1 MSGSGSHTAYY
12 YERILRQLA
21 PMVQVHNESLVAD
34 ASAVDAPEGA
44 LKVHLRS
51 HQKTVL
57 AAMERQEQQLTAGR
71 SIGDQKLFSNY
82 GILGDSVG
90 VGKSLMILGH
100 IARVMR
106 GAVPPI
112 GSHTQVDQTG
122 GTLFTVRTTPFT
134 DLSEA
139 GCLIVIPHTLYRQW
153 ADYVKKQTNL
163 KAVFLDKAKAITED
177 TPEFLRDVLAADL
190 VLVSNTMYKYFSM
203 WQRDKGLRWKR
214 FFLDEADTIHIVSGY
229 PYPTTRFSWLVSASW
244 INLLYPNQSI
254 YCPNT
259 IVQQAVFAEGGALS
273 MLRETFR
280 GLAAT
285 GAYTYLRYYVRSTS
299 FLRNILNE
307 TNSSRGYI
315 VTRCSDQYIKDS
327 ISLPTLIR
335 HTILC
340 KPSLTQQMVHDIVP
354 DSVRHLLHA
363 GDTQGAIE
371 ALGMKM
377 EDTGSIVEAVTTNLQ
392 KELTRLEATR
402 AFKESLEYSTPR
414 AKEEALKTL
423 DDKITKTKQSIQA
436 LKERIE
442 NFKQDTCPICYDDP
456 QEPLLTPCCNRVFCG
471 QCLLTC
477 MTRSTDCPMC
487 RNKLHPNQLVRIVSD
502 EEKNKIVASG
512 SKEPEEEDLKKKP
525 DALLHLF
532 KQNPQGRFLVF
543 SRYDN
548 PFTTIEAKVAAL
560 GVKVRQLKGNKDVI
574 AATLRHFQAGEIKCL
589 LLNSSYAGAGLNIT
603 AATHV
608 ILLHAMTLEEEK
620 QILGRAYRMGR
631 QGPLTFIKLL
641 HPDEMPPADPL
652 PSVSAS

>member
-1 MSGSGSHTAYY
+1 
-12 YERILRQLA
+12 
-21 PMVQVHNESLVAD
+21 
-34 ASAVDAPEGA
+34 
-44 LKVHLRS
+44 
-51 HQKTVL
+51 
-57 AAMERQEQQLTAGR
+57 
-71 SIGDQKLFSNY
+71 
-82 GILGDSVG
+82 
-90 VGKSLMILGH
+90 
-100 IARVMR
+100 
-106 GAVPPI
+106 
-112 GSHTQVDQTG
+112 
-122 GTLFTVRTTPFT
+122 
-134 DLSEA
+134 
-139 GCLIVIPHTLYRQW
+139 
-153 ADYVKKQTNL
+153 
-163 KAVFLDKAKAITED
+163 
-177 TPEFLRDVLAADL
+177 
-190 VLVSNTMYKYFSM
+190 
-203 WQRDKGLRWKR
+203 
-214 FFLDEADTIHIVSGY
+214 
-229 PYPTTRFSWLVSASW
+229 
-244 INLLYPNQSI
+244 
-254 YCPNT
+254 
-259 IVQQAVFAEGGALS
+259 
-273 MLRETFR
+273 
-280 GLAAT
+280 
-285 GAYTYLRYYVRSTS
+285 
-299 FLRNILNE
+299 
-307 TNSSRGYI
+307 
-315 VTRCSDQYIKDS
+315 
-327 ISLPTLIR
+327 
-335 HTILC
+335 
-340 KPSLTQQMVHDIVP
+340 MVHDIVP
-354 DSVRHLLHA
+354 EGVRHLLHA

-392 KELTRLEATR
+392 KELVRLEATR

-423 DDKITKTKQSIQA
+423 DDKIGKTKQSIQA

-512 SKEPEEEDLKKKP
+512 SGTKEPEEEDLKKKP

-532 KQNPQGRFLVF
+532 KQNPEGRFLVF

-574 AATLRHFQAGEIKCL
+574 AATLRNFQAGEIKCL

-652 PSVSAS
+652 PSVAS